1 MPGNNSV
8 LKLDINGLYILLTQ
22 QSVDNKWHW
31 GLYLRRGVSKGWI
44 FQSRRLPAT
53 GCTTVIYSERIVVA
67 LKVAVIP
74 PDMHQPLRGRLG
86 VRQAGV
92 KMEYTERFGPITC
105 RTWLLR
111 ALQELDDEGYIS
123 IKPGYSVE
131 DIKEEAKDAA
141 SDIMA
146 TAMSANT
153 RISMLERVFRSDYS
167 RA

>member
-1 MPGNNSV
+1 
-8 LKLDINGLYILLTQ
+8 
-22 QSVDNKWHW
+22 
-31 GLYLRRGVSKGWI
+31 
-44 FQSRRLPAT
+44 
-53 GCTTVIYSERIVVA
+53 
-67 LKVAVIP
+67 
-74 PDMHQPLRGRLG
+74 
-86 VRQAGV
+86 
-92 KMEYTERFGPITC
+92 MEYTERFGPITC